1 MADDEERLAGV
12 IQHDFAT
19 QAEDRR
25 ADEQSIYTC
34 PDCGGVM
41 WQAAAPPIRF
51 RCHVGHAYAP
61 EVLLGQ
67 QSEVLEGAL
76 WACVR
81 MLREK
86 ATLTRQLA
94 ARSRVGG
101 NGTAERIAEQAEL
114 DERHAQVIRE
124 LLEAMPSPTDQ
135 ARVVVES
142 LDRQADRQR
151 RGDAAD

>member
-1 MADDEERLAGV
+1 M
-12 IQHDFAT
+12 
-19 QAEDRR
+19 
-25 ADEQSIYTC
+25 DEQSIYTC

-94 ARSRVGG
+94 TRSRVGG
-101 NGTAERIAEQAEL
+101 NGETAERIVEQAEL
-114 DERHAQVIRE
+114 DERHAQVIRD

-135 ARVVVES
+135 ARVVVEAF
-142 LDRQADRQR
+142 DAEEDRQR